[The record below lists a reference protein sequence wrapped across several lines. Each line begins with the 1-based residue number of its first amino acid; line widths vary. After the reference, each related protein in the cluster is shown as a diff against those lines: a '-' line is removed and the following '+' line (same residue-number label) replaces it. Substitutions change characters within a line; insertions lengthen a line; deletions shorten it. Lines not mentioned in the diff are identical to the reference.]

1 MYFHTE
7 KEGIFFMDH
16 GRFEKTYPFTI
27 NSDSGAIKRLIEN
40 SLQLDSNVLSSIKFN
55 NVFFNFGEKDKVS
68 EDRMLILLQLPIS
81 SEMIEGDKN
90 IKQQDSYSRQNENES
105 QKIVSPF

>member
-1 MYFHTE
+1 
-7 KEGIFFMDH
+7 MDH

-81 SEMIEGDKN
+81 SEMI
-90 IKQQDSYSRQNENES
+90 
-105 QKIVSPF
+105 